1 MLPKAAAFSLTAT
14 RCASLRSGA
23 AACVRGGAFEVRHA
37 VTRCSHRFY
46 PITGTPASRRVC
58 MPSHF
63 PSRPRTAL
71 AVDRVRMQVGRAAL
85 ATEQDKHRLL
95 RQLAA
100 RSRLQPLSMT
110 AAKPKA
116 AVDTAAVEAQ
126 IAEQGEKVR
135 AMKEAMKADEKA
147 HTKAELTAE
156 VDKLK
161 GLKAQLAPL
170 TNSAKAESGAGGR
183 ASAAVVQDKEKKVGK
198 GGAQEVLDLQPP
210 KGTRDFYPE
219 DMRQR
224 NWLFGHWKDVAR
236 LYGFEEYDAP
246 VLENEALYVRKAGE
260 EVTQQLYNFEDKGE
274 RRVALR
280 PEMTPSLARMVLA
293 KGKSLALPVKWF
305 SLPQCWRYERMTR

>member
-1 MLPKAAAFSLTAT
+1 
-14 RCASLRSGA
+14 
-23 AACVRGGAFEVRHA
+23 
-37 VTRCSHRFY
+37 
-46 PITGTPASRRVC
+46 
-58 MPSHF
+58 
-63 PSRPRTAL
+63 
-71 AVDRVRMQVGRAAL
+71 MQVGRAAL

-116 AVDTAAVEAQ
+116 AVDTATVEAQ

-161 GLKAQLAPL
+161 ALKAQLAPL
-170 TNSAKAESGAGGR
+170 TNSAKAESGGGGR
-183 ASAAVVQDKEKKVGK
+183 ASAAVVQDREKKGGK

-224 NWLFGHWKDVAR
+224 NWLFGHWKEVAR